1 MERENTMP
9 ELTDRQL
16 VETPI
21 GAVCMSRTEYA
32 MYQEQLEIEQA
43 RRAFAAKPKQ
53 EGK

>member
-1 MERENTMP
+1 MERENTTP

-32 MYQEQLEIEQA
+32 MYQEQLEIVQA

-53 EGK
+53 EEK